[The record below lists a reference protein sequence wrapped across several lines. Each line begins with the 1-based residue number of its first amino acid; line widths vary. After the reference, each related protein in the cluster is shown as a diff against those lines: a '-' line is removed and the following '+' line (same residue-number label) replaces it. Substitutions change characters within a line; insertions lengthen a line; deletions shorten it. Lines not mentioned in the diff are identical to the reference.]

1 LINYIYV
8 YFNYVEY
15 DILIISDIILADKC
29 FLSQYRIKISSKVSE
44 REKKK
49 EKKREERRKEEKE
62 RRESERER
70 ERERE
75 NICGRLSHYC
85 NIKSK
90 ETDGNKLFI
99 LFCFY
104 LIISIKIC
112 R

>member
-62 RRESERER
+62 RERER
-70 ERERE
+70 ERER
-75 NICGRLSHYC
+75 
-85 NIKSK
+85 K
-90 ETDGNKLFI
+90 FMW
-99 LFCFY
+99 
-104 LIISIKIC
+104 
-112 R
+112 